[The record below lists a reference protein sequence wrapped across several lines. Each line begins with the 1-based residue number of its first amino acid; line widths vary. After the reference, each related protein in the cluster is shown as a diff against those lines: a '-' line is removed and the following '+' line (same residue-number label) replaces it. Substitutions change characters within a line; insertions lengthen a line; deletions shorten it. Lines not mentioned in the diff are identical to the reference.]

1 MIIHLPKTCSIF
13 TITPDP
19 STILLGTWTLWQEFR
34 VKGLGWG
41 FWAVVIW
48 LLGDI
53 YRPQKLRTSPHELE
67 S

>member
-41 FWAVVIW
+41 FWAVVIYMVA
-48 LLGDI
+48 GRHIQATEVQDI
-53 YRPQKLRTSPHELE
+53 TT
-67 S
+67 